1 MKNYLYI
8 LLLILLISSCSPQ
21 KRLHRLVKK
30 HPELSRVDTIKI
42 QDTVIVPG
50 IKTDTV
56 FSSSLL
62 HDTVTITKEN
72 LQIKLIEINDTIYLN
87 ANVKADTVIIE
98 REILVDRII
107 HVEPKNKLL
116 NFFKNIKTY
125 FTIVI
130 ILIIV
135 LTLLYKGLN
144 R

>member
-1 MKNYLYI
+1 MKIYFI
-8 LLLILLISSCSPQ
+8 LLAFTFLLFSCSPQ

-30 HPELSRVDTIKI
+30 HPELTQLDTIKI
-42 QDTVIVPG
+42 QDTIIVPG

-62 HDTVTITKEN
+62 HDTVTITKDN

-87 ANVKADTVIIE
+87 AEVKADTVIIE